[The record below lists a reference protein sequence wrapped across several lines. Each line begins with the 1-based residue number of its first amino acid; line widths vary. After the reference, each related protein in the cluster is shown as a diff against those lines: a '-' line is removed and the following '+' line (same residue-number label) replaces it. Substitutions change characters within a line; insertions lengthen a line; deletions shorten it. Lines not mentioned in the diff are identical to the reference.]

1 MRYLLLLTILNSSCG
16 AALYHRSEVDTSHE
30 VKGRVEIENQNT
42 TKCLE
47 LYDEG
52 KLTYRQLERCMEKAS
67 QTSINSTVAADVPEN
82 TTGSY

>member
-1 MRYLLLLTILNSSCG
+1 MRYLLLLTILNNSCG

-52 KLTYRQLERCMEKAS
+52 
-67 QTSINSTVAADVPEN
+67 N
-82 TTGSY
+82 